1 MCINN
6 SISFSSIFMTD
17 FPSYGLIGLLVI
29 GLLLYLAYVIF
40 YVRNYHH
47 HSSTTIYIHISQLSL
62 LFVLLSSM
70 TFLFRPTAS
79 RNLICTIQSLSLQI
93 FPFFLLLGFNIHFSH
108 QWFYKMANS
117 STKKP
122 CLISLS
128 SLLLFLLVILIQAG
142 ILIIWFYNYHNYED
156 IFDQC
161 SNECSRPLYLCSLS
175 LNFFLLFLFSFQS
188 SIRYHLYSYRND
200 LIYLLTSLLAL
211 CVTITWICLYLFS
224 SLRSLL
230 TFYMNNNSIL
240 AYGNLFFVYTFLG
253 PFLYEELFLEK
264 ICPTKGHVHNKS
276 SRATFKCLSLTKEQQ
291 RVFMAAYIKRNLT
304 ASCENLTSITISSP
318 IPVTKQINSRTCHS
332 TLSADSLCPTLV
344 STVSQDVPPKVL
356 PTDTSNCGTLTNE
369 YLLLSTTVLPNSE
382 VKSK

>member
-1 MCINN
+1 
-6 SISFSSIFMTD
+6 
-17 FPSYGLIGLLVI
+17 
-29 GLLLYLAYVIF
+29 
-40 YVRNYHH
+40 
-47 HSSTTIYIHISQLSL
+47 
-62 LFVLLSSM
+62 
-70 TFLFRPTAS
+70 
-79 RNLICTIQSLSLQI
+79 
-93 FPFFLLLGFNIHFSH
+93 
-108 QWFYKMANS
+108 MANS
-117 STKKP
+117 STKKT

-128 SLLLFLLVILIQAG
+128 SLFLFLLVILIQAG

-156 IFDQC
+156 TFDQC
-161 SNECSRPLYLCSLS
+161 SNECSRPLFLCSLS

-188 SIRYHLYSYRND
+188 SIRYHLYNYRND

-230 TFYMNNNSIL
+230 TFYINNNSIL

-264 ICPTKGHVHNKS
+264 ICPTKGHAHNKS
-276 SRATFKCLSLTKEQQ
+276 SKVTFKCLSLTKEQQ

-318 IPVTKQINSRTCHS
+318 IPVTKPINSRTCHS

-344 STVSQDVPPKVL
+344 STVSQDVPPKAL

-369 YLLLSTTVLPNSE
+369 YLLLSTSVLANSE